1 MNAQLRQLRA
11 RFDALASRE
20 KMMVAGAALVIVLA
34 LVWLVAIGPAL
45 ATLRGAGQQRRTLD
59 MQLQH
64 MAALKAQA
72 QSLQS
77 QPRPNRDE
85 ALRQLEQSVRQRLG
99 TAGRTT
105 VSGDRVT
112 VALAG
117 VPPDSL
123 AQWLAQA
130 RSAAHTLPSD
140 AHLTRNASGQW
151 EGTVVL
157 VLPRS

>member
-1 MNAQLRQLRA
+1 MNAQLQQWRA
-11 RFDALASRE
+11 RFGALASRE

-45 ATLRGAGQQRRTLD
+45 GTLRGAEQQRRTLD
-59 MQLQH
+59 MQMQH
-64 MAALKAQA
+64 MAALKTQA

-77 QPRPNRDE
+77 QPKPNRDE

-117 VPPDSL
+117 VPADAL

-157 VLPRS
+157 ILPRS

>member
-1 MNAQLRQLRA
+1 MNAQVQQLRA
-11 RFDALASRE
+11 RFNALASRE
-20 KMMVAGAALVIVLA
+20 KLMVAGAAVVILLA

-45 ATLRGAGQQRRTLD
+45 ATLRTADQQRRTLD
-59 MQLQH
+59 MQMQR

-77 QPRPNRDE
+77 QPKPNRDE

-99 TAGRTT
+99 TAGRMTI
-105 VSGDRVT
+105 SGDRVT
-112 VALAG
+112 VALTG
-117 VPPDSL
+117 VPPDALS
-123 AQWLAQA
+123 QWLAQA

-151 EGTVVL
+151 EGTLVL
-157 VLPRS
+157 ILPRS

>member
-1 MNAQLRQLRA
+1 MNAQVQQLRA
-11 RFDALASRE
+11 RFNALASRE
-20 KMMVAGAALVIVLA
+20 KLMVAGAALVIVLA
-34 LVWLVAIGPAL
+34 IVWLVAVGPAL
-45 ATLRGAGQQRRTLD
+45 ATLRTAGQQRRTLD
-59 MQLQH
+59 VQLQR
-64 MAALKAQA
+64 MVALKAQA

-77 QPRPNRDE
+77 QPKANRDE

-99 TAGRTT
+99 TAGRMT

-112 VALAG
+112 VALTGVAG
-117 VPPDSL
+117 DAL

-151 EGTVVL
+151 EGTLVL